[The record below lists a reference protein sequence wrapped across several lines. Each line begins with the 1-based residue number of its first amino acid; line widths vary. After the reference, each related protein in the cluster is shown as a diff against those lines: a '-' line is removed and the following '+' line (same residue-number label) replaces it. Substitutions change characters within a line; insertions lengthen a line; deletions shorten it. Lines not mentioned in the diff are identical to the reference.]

1 MSVCREVHDFCTL
14 LGFGADAVCPY
25 LVYETMSALRRQNK
39 LEPPLD
45 DAEIYSNYIIAVANG
60 MAKVMAKMGI
70 STLHSYKV
78 RATLTLAPQRCPQ
91 PYPLALTLLLNTL
104 RSIRRESLP
113 GDCCSSMEW
122 SSIVCSFCAIA
133 AAVPPRPED
142 GTVSVIVLFTVVS
155 SCVTDC
161 NFYYCKLPL

>member
-1 MSVCREVHDFCTL
+1 MSVGVSVCVFVCREVHDFCTL

-91 PYPLALTLLLNTL
+91 PYPSPHSTLNYTVFHKK
-104 RSIRRESLP
+104 ESLP
-113 GDCCSSMEW
+113 GDCCSSMECY
-122 SSIVCSFCAIA
+122 SIVCLFCAIA
-133 AAVPPRPED
+133 PAVPP
-142 GTVSVIVLFTVVS
+142 
-155 SCVTDC
+155 
-161 NFYYCKLPL
+161 

>member
-1 MSVCREVHDFCTL
+1 MLSAVSVYLSVCVSLCREVHDFCTL
-14 LGFGADAVCPY
+14 LGFGADAICPY

-91 PYPLALTLLLNTL
+91 PYPLALTLLLTTL
-104 RSIRRESLP
+104 CSIRRRAFP
-113 GDCCSSMEW
+113 VTAARAWNAIPSS
-122 SSIVCSFCAIA
+122 VCSAPSLLQFHRDLKTA
-133 AAVPPRPED
+133 
-142 GTVSVIVLFTVVS
+142 LFLS
-155 SCVTDC
+155 S
-161 NFYYCKLPL
+161 YSSP